1 MGGRGSAYISYKNSN
16 SSSGVDIGLMAD
28 IIDTMED
35 DPDTKLPHKG
45 YTQTLKD
52 KHIHIKKST
61 DNIDEA
67 IMVPNANKVQELT
80 NKYTKTTKTLQK
92 NDEQLRI
99 RSSTLSNNVAAAFI
113 SSPVEFKNLQVVY
126 NKDIQFMNKE
136 RLEQHTKNEID
147 SKFWTKS
154 DDLVNHTITH
164 EYGHYIQRVL
174 MERDIAQHN
183 EDKARKQK
191 LLSDIDQSKSQIKT
205 QKLIQEYSEEYAT
218 KYIKSVQKV
227 CRKNF
232 GRDYEKET
240 LSRYSETSNREY
252 FAEIFCNAET
262 NTNPDDIG
270 KAMKIYLSKK
280 LK

>member
-45 YTQTLKD
+45 YTQRLKD

-99 RSSTLSNNVAAAFI
+99 RSSALSNNVAAAFI

-126 NKDIQFMNKE
+126 NKDIQFMNKA

-164 EYGHYIQRVL
+164 
-174 MERDIAQHN
+174 
-183 EDKARKQK
+183 
-191 LLSDIDQSKSQIKT
+191 
-205 QKLIQEYSEEYAT
+205 
-218 KYIKSVQKV
+218 
-227 CRKNF
+227 
-232 GRDYEKET
+232 
-240 LSRYSETSNREY
+240 
-252 FAEIFCNAET
+252 
-262 NTNPDDIG
+262 
-270 KAMKIYLSKK
+270 
-280 LK
+280 